1 MVRRRKLTNL
11 KSLNTPGS
19 QHGFR
24 IQNSSPGGVQ
34 RLFLTVESL
43 IAFGRFQIFLIP
55 PHPLHPLPR
64 PPRPPRRL
72 RHPPPRLGPLHPH
85 RQHPPPPRHQCLPPP
100 LRPPR
105 PPRRLRHPPPRLGP
119 PHPHHQCL
127 PPPLRPPPPLL
138 PLQRRRHCCRSLSSA
153 SCGPPRRPLHFSS
166 GPSAP
171 LRRAPRQLRRS

>member
-11 KSLNTPGS
+11 KSLKHAGGS

-43 IAFGRFQIFLIP
+43 IAFGRFQIFFIL
-55 PHPLHPLPR
+55 PHPPL
-64 PPRPPRRL
+64 
-72 RHPPPRLGPLHPH
+72 
-85 RQHPPPPRHQCLPPP
+85 
-100 LRPPR
+100 

-119 PHPHHQCL
+119 PHPHRQH
-127 PPPLRPPPPLL
+127 PPPPRH